1 MVDRRLTWLAAV
13 VLIWGTA
20 IFLKLIS
27 LQVIHH
33 REFLNKA
40 AARQE
45 ISIEIPAPRGTLFS
59 RSGRRLAM
67 SVSSDSVYVNPMK
80 LPDIGVASELLALA
94 LGMDRGELESRLR
107 DAYNAHR
114 GFLWVKRKISEEEA
128 ESLRKLPIDWIF
140 IQHESQRHYPNGS
153 LAAHVLGSVNSE
165 EKGNAGIEMYLDSEL
180 RGVPGKERVLTDARR
195 HNISSRISIPPK
207 PGTSLTLT
215 IDEQVQ
221 FVAERELAQAVESHN
236 AISGSVVV
244 MDPNTGDILAM
255 ASYPSY
261 DPNEPVKAGA
271 FPPERIN
278 HAIQLPFEP
287 GSVFKVMNYSAAFD
301 TTKLT
306 PDTPVNCGGG
316 VIRVGGKTIHD
327 SHGGTGVVPAK
338 TAFAKSSNVGAVRVG
353 QTVGEENMYEY
364 VRRFGFGQKT
374 GIPLP
379 AENKGKLRP
388 TSRWSKVSLAS
399 ISIGQE
405 VSVTTLQLARA
416 VSVIANGG
424 SLVMPRLIL
433 KEGDRAVPVSAPV
446 RIIKPETAFTMRA
459 MMENVVLNG
468 TGSRARLDGYTG
480 GGKTGSAQIFDVKAG
495 HYSHTYNGSYV
506 GFAPATNPRIVVAVT
521 VNGTRGEGGFGGVTS
536 APVFKAVATEALR
549 EFDVPKDIPE
559 TIPPTLVAKTES
571 ADDLAI
577 SDLENSSNSIL
588 SDDDASDDAAAVAAE
603 AARTPGPK
611 VPNFKGKTMRAVLAE
626 AAAKGLTVLPDG
638 SGIARLQSPPP
649 GAPLRQGERIRV
661 QFAR

>member
-13 VLIWGTA
+13 ILIWGAA
-20 IFLKLIS
+20 IFIKLVS

-33 REFLNKA
+33 REYLGKA

-45 ISIEIPAPRGTLFS
+45 ISIEIPAPRGTIFS

-67 SVSSDSVYVNPMK
+67 SVSTESVYVNPLK
-80 LPDIGVASELLALA
+80 LPDLGVAAELLGLA
-94 LGMDRGELESRLR
+94 LGMDREALETRLR
-107 DAYNAHR
+107 DAYQAHR
-114 GFLWVKRKISEEEA
+114 GFLWIKRKISEEEA
-128 ESLRKLPIDWIF
+128 DSVHKLGMDWIF
-140 IQHESQRHYPNGS
+140 IAHESQRHYPNGT

-165 EKGNAGIEMYLDSEL
+165 EQGNAGIERYLDDEL

-195 HNISSRISIPPK
+195 RNISSRESIPAK
-207 PGTSLTLT
+207 PGTPITLT

-221 FVAERELAQAVESHN
+221 FVAERELAQAVESHH
-236 AISGSVVV
+236 AASGSIVV

-255 ASYPSY
+255 ASYPTY
-261 DPNEPVKAGA
+261 DPNQPVPSGP

-301 TTKLT
+301 TTNLT
-306 PDTPVNCGGG
+306 PDTPINCSGG
-316 VIRVGGKTIHD
+316 VIRVAGKTIHD

-353 QTVGEENMYEY
+353 DRVGPDNMYRY
-364 VRRFGFGQKT
+364 VRAFGFGQKT

-379 AENKGKLRP
+379 AENRGKLRP
-388 TSRWSKVSLAS
+388 VSRWSKVSLAS

-405 VSVTTLQLARA
+405 VSVTTLQLAQG

-424 SLVMPRLIL
+424 SLVKPRLIL
-433 KEGDRAVPVSAPV
+433 KMGGRTVPPAQPV
-446 RIIKPETAFTMRA
+446 RIVKPETAFTMRS
-459 MMENVVLNG
+459 MMEGVVLNG
-468 TGSRARLDGYTG
+468 TGSRARLDGYTS
-480 GGKTGSAQIFDVKAG
+480 GGKTGSAQIFDIKSG

-506 GFAPATNPRIVVAVT
+506 GFAPVTNPRIVVAVT
-521 VNGTRGEGGFGGVTS
+521 VNGTRGEEGFGGITS
-536 APVFKAVATEALR
+536 APAFKVVATEALR
-549 EFDVPKDIPE
+549 VADVPKDLPE
-559 TIPPTLVAKTES
+559 TPNPALVAKNES

-577 SDLENSSNSIL
+577 SDLESPSDNIL
-588 SDDDASDDAAAVAAE
+588 LESEDSDDAPAPPPA
-603 AARTPGPK
+603 PGPK
-611 VPNFKGKTMRAVLAE
+611 VPNFKGMTMRAVLTE
-626 AAAKGLTVLPDG
+626 AAAKGLIVLPDG
-638 SGIARLQSPPP
+638 SGIAKLQSPPP